1 MHGAKYISKR
11 YSGGIIGDIS
21 LVSGTGVVLTKI
33 VYVYVVKNELSMQTI
48 LNPNIEFITH
58 RLRKG
63 NESKPLNAE
72 SFGRNWIGPERKNLL
87 IPKDEA
93 NKLKRK
99 VRSGRAALKV
109 SNVVIVKPSASFGK
123 NPSMAN
129 SIDKDMLTYNDIM
142 I

>member
-1 MHGAKYISKR
+1 
-11 YSGGIIGDIS
+11 
-21 LVSGTGVVLTKI
+21 
-33 VYVYVVKNELSMQTI
+33 MQTI

-63 NESKPLNAE
+63 NESRPLNAE

-87 IPKDEA
+87 IPNDEA

-109 SNVVIVKPSASFGK
+109 LNVVIV
-123 NPSMAN
+123 
-129 SIDKDMLTYNDIM
+129 
-142 I
+142 

>member
-1 MHGAKYISKR
+1 M
-11 YSGGIIGDIS
+11 
-21 LVSGTGVVLTKI
+21 
-33 VYVYVVKNELSMQTI
+33 KNELSMQTI

-63 NESKPLNAE
+63 NESRPLNAE

-99 VRSGRAALKV
+99 VTSGRAALKV
-109 SNVVIVKPSASFGK
+109 SNVVIVSPASFFGK
-123 NPSMAN
+123 NPSIAN
-129 SIDKDMLTYNDIM
+129 NIDKEMLTCNDNM
-142 I
+142 IRIKPKSDSIVF

>member
-21 LVSGTGVVLTKI
+21 SVSKVTDAFLI
-33 VYVYVVKNELSMQTI
+33 FVYVYVVNKEFSMQMI
-48 LNPNIEFITH
+48 LNPNIEFITQ

-63 NESKPLNAE
+63 IESSPLNAE

-87 IPKDEA
+87 IPNDEA

-109 SNVVIVKPSASFGK
+109 SNVVIVKP
-123 NPSMAN
+123 
-129 SIDKDMLTYNDIM
+129 
-142 I
+142 